1 MTTRNL
7 DALFHPGA
15 IALVGAGNR
24 PGSIGAV
31 VAKNLFEGGFDGPIL
46 SVNPKERAVRSSLN
60 YASVADLPIPV
71 DLAVLTGPADGMPA
85 AIAALG
91 AKGCRAAI
99 VLSGG
104 FGPNDGPD
112 GPVLRQ
118 KMLDAARPHLLR
130 IIGPDC
136 LGFISTGPHI
146 NASYAHIMP
155 RKGDVAFLSQ
165 SAALATAVLDWA
177 DGRGV
182 GFSHVASLGDKADV
196 DFGDMLDH
204 LALDAATR
212 AIVLYV
218 EHITDARKFMSAGRI
233 AARAKPVIVIKA
245 GRSVAGARVAL
256 SHTGA
261 LAGSDAV
268 YDAAFRRA
276 GMLRVYELRELFE
289 AVTTLASG
297 IRLAGGRLAI
307 LTNSGGAG
315 VLATDALE
323 EAPGELAVLAPET
336 MARLE
341 RLLPPRWSRS
351 NPVGI
356 ASDAPG
362 KRYSDALSA
371 LLEDPGSD
379 ATLILNCPTAMAD
392 SAEAADAVIDVLS
405 HRSRAPVLTCW
416 LGDKAAAEARRRFA
430 ARRIPTYDTP
440 DEAVRAFGHL
450 VSYQRNQTMLMETP
464 PARSF
469 DEPDRGKAQQ
479 VVDAVVAAGRSI
491 LTEVEAKAVL
501 AAYDIPVVETQIA
514 RTPEE
519 AAVLAANFGGPVA
532 LKILSDDIIH
542 KSDVGGVRL
551 DLRSPIQVEEAASLM
566 LAAVKERL
574 PQARIEG
581 FTVQR
586 MVHRQRAVELI
597 AGIANDETFGP
608 VVLFGEGGTAVEVI
622 ADRAVALPPL
632 NGRLAREMIERTR
645 IARRL
650 AGYRDS
656 PPADIDAIANTLV
669 KIAELLGD
677 LPQIGELDINPLLAD
692 EHGVIALDARIVV
705 HPARS
710 AGTGRFAIKPFPTA
724 MTRLITLTDGQDLL
738 LRPIRP
744 EDEPALGE
752 MVRRS
757 DPRDVRMRFLG
768 SLKDFPHLMA
778 ARLSQIDYDREMA
791 LVAVAPDGE
800 ILGVVRII
808 ADPDNEAAEY
818 AIMVRSDMKGRG
830 LGYRLMN
837 EILDYAQERGLARIF
852 GDVLRENLPMLH
864 LAQDLGFK
872 VSPGSDDPTLVRV
885 DLDLAARTRPDPGAT
900 SAHP

>member
-15 IALVGAGNR
+15 IALVGASSR
-24 PGSIGAV
+24 PGTIGAV
-31 VAKNLFEGGFDGPIL
+31 TARNLFEAGFDGPIL
-46 SVNPKERAVRSSLN
+46 SVNPKERAIRSALN
-60 YASVADLPIPV
+60 YHSVGDLPIQV
-71 DLAVLTGPADGMPA
+71 DLAVLTGPPETLPQTIAD
-85 AIAALG
+85 LG
-91 AKGCRAAI
+91 AKGCRAA
-99 VLSGG
+99 VLLASGPG
-104 FGPNDGPD
+104 SADAA
-112 GPVLRQ
+112 LRQ
-118 KMLDAARPHLLR
+118 RMLDAARPNLMRLL
-130 IIGPDC
+130 GPSC
-136 LGFISTGPHI
+136 LGFISTGPRI
-146 NASYAHIMP
+146 NASYAHLMP

-177 DGRGV
+177 EGRGV
-182 GFSHVASLGDKADV
+182 GFSHVASLGDKADI
-196 DFGDMLDH
+196 DFGDLLDH
-204 LALDAATR
+204 LAMDSATR

-218 EHITDARKFMSAGRI
+218 ESITDARKFMSAGRI

-245 GRSVAGARVAL
+245 GRSAAGAQAAV
-256 SHTGA
+256 SHTGR
-261 LAGSDAV
+261 LAGADAV

-276 GMLRVYELRELFE
+276 GMLRVYDLRELFE

-297 IRLAGGRLAI
+297 IRLNGERLAI

-323 EAPGELAVLAPET
+323 QTPGRLAELAPET
-336 MARLE
+336 FAKLDRV
-341 RLLPPRWSRS
+341 LPNGWSRT
-351 NPVGI
+351 NPV
-356 ASDAPG
+356 ALAADAPP
-362 KRYSDALSA
+362 KRYADGVTA

-379 ATLILNCPTAMAD
+379 AVLVLNCPTALTD
-392 SAEAADAVIDVLS
+392 SAEAAAAVVEALAQ
-405 HRSRAPVLTCW
+405 RPRAPVLTCW
-416 LGDKAAAEARRRFA
+416 LGNQAAANARRHLA
-430 ARRIPTYDTP
+430 ARRLPTYDTP

-469 DEPDRGKAQQ
+469 DEPDRDKAKQ
-479 VVDAVVAAGRSI
+479 VVDAVIGAGRSV

-501 AAYDIPVVETQIA
+501 AAYDIPVVET
-514 RTPEE
+514 RTAASPAE
-519 AAVLAANFGGPVA
+519 AADLAAAFGGPVA

-542 KSDVGGVRL
+542 KSEAGGVRL
-551 DLRSPIQVEEAASLM
+551 DLRTPAQVEEAAELM
-566 LAAVKERL
+566 LAAVRERM
-574 PQARIEG
+574 PQARLEG

-586 MVHRQRAVELI
+586 MVRRQRAVELI

-632 NGRLAREMIERTR
+632 NGRLAREMMERTR
-645 IARRL
+645 IYRRL
-650 AGYRDS
+650 VGYRDR
-656 PPADIDAIANTLV
+656 PAADLDAVATTLV
-669 KIAELLGD
+669 KISELMGD
-677 LPQIGELDINPLLAD
+677 LPQIGELDINPLLVD
-692 EHGVIALDARIVV
+692 ENGVIALDARIVV
-705 HPARS
+705 HPS
-710 AGTGRFAIKPFPTA
+710 ASRGTERFAIKPFPTILSRHI
-724 MTRLITLTDGQDLL
+724 MLSDGQEVL

-744 EDEPALGE
+744 EDEPALGD

-791 LVAVAPDGE
+791 LVTVAETGE

-872 VSPGSDDPTLVRV
+872 VRPGGDDPTVVRV
-885 DLDLAARTRPDPGAT
+885 DLNLADRIHTVT
-900 SAHP
+900 SAGDAS

>member
-7 DALFHPGA
+7 DALFHPRA
-15 IALVGAGNR
+15 IALIGAGNR
-24 PGSIGAV
+24 PGTIGAV
-31 VAKNLFEGGFDGPIL
+31 VAKNLFEAGFDGPIL
-46 SVNPKERAVRSSLN
+46 SVNAKERAVRSSLN
-60 YASVADLPIPV
+60 YASVADLPIDV
-71 DLAVLTGPADGMPA
+71 DLAVIVGQPQTIPQTIAD
-85 AIAALG
+85 LG
-91 AKGCRAAI
+91 AKGCRAAVVI
-99 VLSGG
+99 SGG
-104 FGPNDGPD
+104 FGSADPD
-112 GPVLRQ
+112 GPALRQ
-118 KMLDAARPHLLR
+118 AMLDAAKPHLLR
-130 IIGPDC
+130 IIGPSC
-136 LGFISTGPHI
+136 LGFISTATRI
-146 NASYAHIMP
+146 NASYAHLMP
-155 RKGDVAFLSQ
+155 RKGDVAFVSQ
-165 SAALATAVLDWA
+165 SAAMSTAVLDWA
-177 DGRGV
+177 DGRGF
-182 GFSHVASLGDKADV
+182 GFSHVASLGDKSDV

-204 LALDAATR
+204 LALDSGTR

-218 EHITDARKFMSAGRI
+218 ESILNARKFMSAGRI
-233 AARAKPVIVIKA
+233 AARSKPVIVIKA
-245 GRSVAGARVAL
+245 GRSAAGAKAAL

-261 LAGSDAV
+261 LAGTDAV

-297 IRLAGGRLAI
+297 IRLAGDRLSI

-323 EAPGELAVLAPET
+323 DSQGHLASLAPDT
-336 MARLE
+336 LARLD
-341 RLLPPRWSRS
+341 RLLPAQWSHA

-356 ASDAPG
+356 AADAPG
-362 KRYSDALSA
+362 KRYADALTA
-371 LLEDPGSD
+371 LLEDAGSD
-379 ATLILNCPTAMAD
+379 ATLVLNCPTAVAD
-392 SAEAADAVIDVLS
+392 SADAADAVIEVLS

-416 LGDKAAAEARRRFA
+416 LGDTAASEARRRFA
-430 ARRIPTYDTP
+430 AHRIPTYETP

-450 VSYQRNQTMLMETP
+450 VSYKRNQTLLMETP
-464 PARSF
+464 PARTF
-469 DEPDRGKAQQ
+469 DEPDRDKARNL
-479 VVDAVVAAGRSI
+479 VDAVVAAGRSV

-501 AAYDIPVVETQIA
+501 AAYDIPVVETCIA
-514 RTPEE
+514 RDPAE
-519 AAVLAANFGGPVA
+519 AGEVAARIGGPVV

-551 DLRSPIQVEEAASLM
+551 DLRTPAQVEEAASLM
-566 LAAVKERL
+566 LAAVHERA
-574 PQARIEG
+574 PDAVIEG

-586 MVHRQRAVELI
+586 MIRRPHAVELI

-632 NGRLAREMIERTR
+632 NGRLAREMIERTH
-645 IARRL
+645 ISRRL
-650 AGYRDS
+650 AGYRDR
-656 PPADIDAIANTLV
+656 PPADMDAIANTLV
-669 KIAELLGD
+669 KVAELLGD

-705 HPARS
+705 HPTRG
-710 AGTGRFAIKPFPTA
+710 AGTERFAIKPFPSALSRT
-724 MTRLITLTDGQDLL
+724 ITLTDGETLL

-744 EDEPALGE
+744 EDEPALGD

-791 LVAVAPDGE
+791 LVSVAADGE

-818 AIMVRSDMKGRG
+818 AVMVRSDMKGRG

-837 EILDYAQERGLARIF
+837 EILAYARQRGLRRIF

-864 LAQDLGFK
+864 LAQELGFT
-872 VSPGSDDPTLVRV
+872 VRAGEDDPTLARV
-885 DLDLAARTRPDPGAT
+885 DLDLAVPPPPPEGG
-900 SAHP
+900 